1 MYGDQSMYGGV
12 AQPTPSRPATNY
24 LGDVHISVMGSPDG
38 MHGGPSDM
46 DMEQGVMTILAEA
59 DLNTITKREIRRRL
73 EERFGT
79 NLDGRK
85 AVISAAIDRGLLQ
98 HA

>member
-1 MYGDQSMYGGV
+1 MYGGV
-12 AQPTPSRPATNY
+12 VQPTLSRPATNY
-24 LGDVHISVMGSPDG
+24 LGDVQILVTGSIDG
-38 MHGGPSDM
+38 MHGGPSDV
-46 DMEQGVMTILAEA
+46 DIEQGVVAILAEA

-73 EERFGT
+73 EERFGM

-85 AVISAAIDRGLLQ
+85 AVINAAIDRGLLQ